1 MVAVVFRMLR
11 RGLLIKHN
19 ATAVFI
25 GGDADS
31 HDSCLYDLVPA
42 AVCQAVMV
50 LS

>member
-1 MVAVVFRMLR
+1 MIAVVFRMLR
-11 RGLLIKHN
+11 CGLLIKHS
-19 ATAVFI
+19 ATALFT

-42 AVCQAVMV
+42 AVCQTVMV